1 MNLIILGPQG
11 SGKGTQ
17 AKLLVEKWGL
27 FYLEGGQILRD
38 LSKGKTPLG
47 EQIASFINK
56 GELVPDQI
64 MVDVLKTFLTEDNFK
79 KGILFDGFPRN
90 LSQAHLLDEELKNY
104 QVVIDK
110 VIFLNI
116 SFQESLK
123 RLRARRSCPRCG
135 QNYNLVTMPPK
146 NDELCDKCGS
156 QLTTRP
162 DETGAVIKERL
173 EIYQKETLPL
183 VELYQQKGVLV
194 EINGEQSVEA
204 IHQEILKKISE

>member
-27 FYLEGGQILRD
+27 FYLEVGQILRD

-110 VIFLNI
+110 VIF
-116 SFQESLK
+116 
-123 RLRARRSCPRCG
+123 
-135 QNYNLVTMPPK
+135 
-146 NDELCDKCGS
+146 
-156 QLTTRP
+156 
-162 DETGAVIKERL
+162 
-173 EIYQKETLPL
+173 
-183 VELYQQKGVLV
+183 
-194 EINGEQSVEA
+194 
-204 IHQEILKKISE
+204 